1 MENKDIGLLKY
12 CFSTAGQKKQ
22 KEAAAYLHK
31 AAECLR
37 KAGAISVTEENGKG
51 CVIFQI
57 KSGKNWENRDCIRY
71 NISILSGARQI
82 SLKQERLWNE
92 KVIASRL
99 MCWYAGKRNEILP
112 KGIRYYKEPVSMECR
127 ISLRGDWE
135 KELIHKIGEMN
146 RIIMEDYE
154 IFDALNKGEIPET
167 VEQQVRQEYKEYE
180 REMNHGIN
188 IREND
193 TGFQ

>member
-12 CFSTAGQKKQ
+12 CFSTSGQKKQ

-99 MCWYAGKRNEILP
+99 L
-112 KGIRYYKEPVSMECR
+112 
-127 ISLRGDWE
+127 E
-135 KELIHKIGEMN
+135 KEMRFCQKGYGIIKN
-146 RIIMEDYE
+146 RFPWSAGYH
-154 IFDALNKGEIPET
+154 FA
-167 VEQQVRQEYKEYE
+167 V
-180 REMNHGIN
+180 
-188 IREND
+188 
-193 TGFQ
+193 TGRRN

>member
-1 MENKDIGLLKY
+1 
-12 CFSTAGQKKQ
+12 
-22 KEAAAYLHK
+22 
-31 AAECLR
+31 
-37 KAGAISVTEENGKG
+37 
-51 CVIFQI
+51 
-57 KSGKNWENRDCIRY
+57 
-71 NISILSGARQI
+71 
-82 SLKQERLWNE
+82 
-92 KVIASRL
+92 
-99 MCWYAGKRNEILP
+99 
-112 KGIRYYKEPVSMECR
+112 MECR

-135 KELIHKIGEMN
+135 TELIHKIGEMN

-154 IFDALNKGEIPET
+154 IFDALSKGEIPET